1 MRYYDVF
8 NGDADGVCALQQ
20 LRLAD
25 PLDST
30 IVTGFKRDIALLQS
44 VSATDGDV
52 VTVLDISLDRNRA
65 ALLALLDRG
74 AVVHYFDHHF
84 AGEVPAH
91 PRLLAVID
99 ESGALCTSA
108 LVDRYLGGRFRAW
121 AVVGAFGDG
130 MDDAAEA
137 LAQPL
142 ALDSVSFAQLR
153 ELGINLNYAAS
164 GQSDADVL
172 VRPADLVRIVSHYRD
187 PLDLAREEPIIGRLG
202 EARIADVERAFSR
215 RAVHASPSADV
226 WLLPDEAW
234 ARRVIGTFADRLA
247 FIEPH
252 RAHAVITPRAD
263 QAFVVSVR
271 APRGGKLRAVDFCRA
286 FATGGGTAAAAGI
299 DRLPD
304 EDLEGFVAAFDAA
317 WGLCARAEPTPP
329 PPQTPQERTAA
340 AA

>member
-1 MRYYDVF
+1 MRYFDVF
-8 NGDADGVCALQQ
+8 NGDADGICSLQQ

-30 IVTGFKRDIALLQS
+30 IVTGFKRDIALLQA
-44 VSATDGDV
+44 VPAGDGDL

-65 ALLALLDRG
+65 ALLALLERG

-84 AGEVPAH
+84 AGNVPEH

-108 LVDRYLGGRFRAW
+108 LVDRYLTGRFRIW

-130 MDDAAEA
+130 MEDAAA
-137 LAQPL
+137 GLAAPL
-142 ALDSVSFAQLR
+142 ALDSLALSQLR
-153 ELGINLNYAAS
+153 ELGTNLNYAAY

-187 PLDLAREEPIIGRLG
+187 PLDLMREEPIIGRLG

-215 RAVHASPSADV
+215 RAVHATPSADV

-247 FIEPH
+247 SIEPH
-252 RAHAVITPRAD
+252 RAHAVITPRTD
-263 QAFVVSVR
+263 GAFVVSVR
-271 APRGGKLRAVDFCRA
+271 SPRGGKLRAVDFCRG
-286 FATGGGTAAAAGI
+286 FATGGGRAAAAGI

-304 EDLEGFVAAFDAA
+304 EKLEPFVAAFDAA
-317 WGLCARAEPTPP
+317 WGKALTPER
-329 PPQTPQERTAA
+329 PQAA